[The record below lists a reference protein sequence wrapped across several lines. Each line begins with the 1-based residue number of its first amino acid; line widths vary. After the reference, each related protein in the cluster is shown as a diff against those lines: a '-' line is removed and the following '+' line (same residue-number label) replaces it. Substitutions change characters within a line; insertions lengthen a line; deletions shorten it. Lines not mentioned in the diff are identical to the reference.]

1 MHGLIVEDSKVIRK
15 MIFEIL
21 SSAGYD
27 DILEAEN
34 GIEALALLDIEVEL
48 ILTDFN
54 MPGMDGLT
62 FIKEVQKNP
71 IYAKIPIIM
80 ITTRG
85 AKSEVVEAVKQGV
98 KGYIVKP
105 FDKTTLLNKVKN
117 TLLYVPPP
125 KLSSDK

>member
-1 MHGLIVEDSKVIRK
+1 MRVLIVEDSKVIRK

-71 IYAKIPIIM
+71 VYAKIPIIM

-105 FDKTTLLNKVKN
+105 FDKTTLLNKV
-117 TLLYVPPP
+117 
-125 KLSSDK
+125 